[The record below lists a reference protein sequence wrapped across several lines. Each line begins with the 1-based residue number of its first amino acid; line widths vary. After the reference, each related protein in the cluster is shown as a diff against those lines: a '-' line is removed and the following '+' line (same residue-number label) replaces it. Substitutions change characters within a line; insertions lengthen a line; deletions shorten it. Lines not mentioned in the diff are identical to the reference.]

1 MKAETGTRAALPLAP
16 LTHKGIGD
24 TPWNSNRAEGLLWSS
39 EGTVMTAKDHMR
51 GLVELPEGDLQAAER
66 MVRGVKQYAAGAETA
81 PLEAFVRQATP
92 GEALPLFDAQ
102 AGFGGASKGDPTT
115 VSADD
120 CLRAMAKVRVHRAL
134 VRTEPDTLAVDPL
147 LANDLL
153 LEACEVSD
161 SLVPCPIVLPATG
174 GDVPPEAD
182 QVDHLIRCGAGAAMV
197 RPAQDDWQ
205 WLPFVY
211 TPLMNALS
219 ERRLPL
225 FCIERH
231 VSLGQVADVAARFP
245 DLPIIV
251 ANVGYRAQ
259 RTLVPLL
266 ATYRNVH
273 LSLGSNWTVHRG
285 IEQMVEWLGPEQLL
299 FGTGFPAAEPMMAIT
314 QLMYA
319 EISEEARALIGSGN
333 LERLWSGVKR

>member
-1 MKAETGTRAALPLAP
+1 
-16 LTHKGIGD
+16 
-24 TPWNSNRAEGLLWSS
+24 
-39 EGTVMTAKDHMR
+39 MTARDQMR

-66 MVRGVKQYAAGAETA
+66 MMRGVKPYAADAETA
-81 PLEAFVRQATP
+81 PLEAFARQAAP
-92 GEALPLFDAQ
+92 GEEIPLYDVQ

-120 CLRAMAKVRVHRAL
+120 CLRAMAKVRVYRAL
-134 VRTEPDTLAVDPL
+134 VRTEPDLMAVDAI

-153 LEACEVSD
+153 LEACEGCD
-161 SLVPCPIVLPATG
+161 GLVPCPIVLPATG
-174 GDVPPEAD
+174 GDVPPETD

-197 RPAQDDWQ
+197 RPSQDDWQ

-211 TPLMNALS
+211 APLMNALS

-231 VSLGQVADVAARFP
+231 VSLGQVAELAGRYP
-245 DLPIIV
+245 ELPIIV

-259 RTLVPLL
+259 RTLLPLL

-273 LSLGSNWTVHRG
+273 LSLGSSWTIHRG
-285 IEQMVEWLGPEQLL
+285 IEQMVERLGPEQLL

-319 EISEEARALIGSGN
+319 EISEEARALIGAGN
-333 LERLWSGVKR
+333 LERLWAGVKR